1 MNEQN
6 YLRKK
11 MLQALQTEQ
20 RMLAERRYLE
30 ALDARYE
37 YRRCRQQLL
46 QLWGDRRDVMQAAM

>member
-1 MNEQN
+1 MNDQN

-30 ALDARYE
+30 ALDARGE
-37 YRRCRQQLL
+37 YRRCRQELL
-46 QLWGDRRDVMQAAM
+46 NLWGDRKDLQVAI

>member
-1 MNEQN
+1 MNDQN

-30 ALDARYE
+30 ALDARGE
-37 YRRCRQQLL
+37 YRRCRQELL
-46 QLWGDRRDVMQAAM
+46 KLWGDRRYLQEAM